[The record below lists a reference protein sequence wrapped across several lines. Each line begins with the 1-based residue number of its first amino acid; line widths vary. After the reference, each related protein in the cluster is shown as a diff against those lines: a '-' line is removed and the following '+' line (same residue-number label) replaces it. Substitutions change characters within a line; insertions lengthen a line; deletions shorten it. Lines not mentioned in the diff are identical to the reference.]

1 MIWIYLLFCG
11 DKRNITANE
20 FQEFMYSLKGRTF
33 YLKALI
39 KSVNKIDM
47 SQMNSQIPIQEYSP
61 DNFKKE
67 LK

>member
-1 MIWIYLLFCG
+1 
-11 DKRNITANE
+11 
-20 FQEFMYSLKGRTF
+20 MYGLQGPTF
-33 YLKALI
+33 DLKALI

>member
-1 MIWIYLLFCG
+1 
-11 DKRNITANE
+11 
-20 FQEFMYSLKGRTF
+20 MYSLKGPTF
-33 YLKALI
+33 DLKALI

-47 SQMNSQIPIQEYSP
+47 SQMNRQIPIQEYSP